1 MKIEV
6 LGTGCPKCMS
16 VEQNVKK
23 ALAELAV
30 QADVEKV
37 TDIQQIIQRGVMST
51 PALVIDGK
59 VVLQGKNP
67 TVDQLKHLIK
77 GPEPWKAMERGKER
91 RGNKYPGIRP
101 LIPPSA
107 WAAVNASSSAA
118 TECIAGMRRRTSQ
131 K

>member
-6 LGTGCPKCMS
+6 LGIGCPKCMS

-23 ALAELAV
+23 ALMELAL

-67 TVDQLKHLIK
+67 TVEQLKHLI
-77 GPEPWKAMERGKER
+77 
-91 RGNKYPGIRP
+91 
-101 LIPPSA
+101 
-107 WAAVNASSSAA
+107 
-118 TECIAGMRRRTSQ
+118 AGT
-131 K
+131 

>member
-6 LGTGCPKCMS
+6 LGPGCPKCMN

-37 TDIQQIIQRGVMST
+37 TDIQRIIQKGVLST
-51 PALVIDGK
+51 PALVIDGT

-67 TVDQLKHLIK
+67 TVEQLKHLI
-77 GPEPWKAMERGKER
+77 
-91 RGNKYPGIRP
+91 
-101 LIPPSA
+101 
-107 WAAVNASSSAA
+107 
-118 TECIAGMRRRTSQ
+118 AGT
-131 K
+131 

>member
-23 ALAELAV
+23 ALEELSV

-67 TVDQLKHLIK
+67 SVDQLKHLIT
-77 GPEPWKAMERGKER
+77 G
-91 RGNKYPGIRP
+91 
-101 LIPPSA
+101 
-107 WAAVNASSSAA
+107 
-118 TECIAGMRRRTSQ
+118 T
-131 K
+131 

>member
-30 QADVEKV
+30 PADVEKV

-59 VVLQGKNP
+59 LILQGKIP
-67 TVDQLKHLIK
+67 TVEQLKELIK
-77 GPEPWKAMERGKER
+77 GA
-91 RGNKYPGIRP
+91 
-101 LIPPSA
+101 
-107 WAAVNASSSAA
+107 
-118 TECIAGMRRRTSQ
+118 
-131 K
+131 

>member
-23 ALAELAV
+23 ALEELSV
-30 QADVEKV
+30 QADVQKV

-67 TVDQLKHLIK
+67 SVDQLKHLI
-77 GPEPWKAMERGKER
+77 
-91 RGNKYPGIRP
+91 
-101 LIPPSA
+101 
-107 WAAVNASSSAA
+107 
-118 TECIAGMRRRTSQ
+118 AGT
-131 K
+131 

>member
-37 TDIQQIIQRGVMST
+37 TDIQQIIQKGVMST

-59 VVLQGKNP
+59 VVFQGKNP
-67 TVDQLKHLIK
+67 TVNQLKHFIQ
-77 GPEPWKAMERGKER
+77 G
-91 RGNKYPGIRP
+91 
-101 LIPPSA
+101 
-107 WAAVNASSSAA
+107 
-118 TECIAGMRRRTSQ
+118 T
-131 K
+131 

>member
-23 ALAELAV
+23 ALAELEL

-37 TDIQQIIQRGVMST
+37 TDIQQIIQKGVMST

-59 VVLQGKNP
+59 LVLQGKNP
-67 TVDQLKHLIK
+67 TVEQLKELFK
-77 GPEPWKAMERGKER
+77 GA
-91 RGNKYPGIRP
+91 
-101 LIPPSA
+101 
-107 WAAVNASSSAA
+107 
-118 TECIAGMRRRTSQ
+118 
-131 K
+131 

>member
-30 QADVEKV
+30 QAEVEKV
-37 TDIQQIIQRGVMST
+37 TDLQQIIQKGVLST

-59 VVLQGKNP
+59 LVLQGKSP
-67 TVDQLKHLIK
+67 TVEQLKELIK
-77 GPEPWKAMERGKER
+77 GA
-91 RGNKYPGIRP
+91 
-101 LIPPSA
+101 
-107 WAAVNASSSAA
+107 
-118 TECIAGMRRRTSQ
+118 
-131 K
+131 

>member
-37 TDIQQIIQRGVMST
+37 TDIQQIIKRGVMST

-59 VVLQGKNP
+59 LMFQGKNP
-67 TVDQLKHLIK
+67 TLDQLKQFIQ
-77 GPEPWKAMERGKER
+77 GA
-91 RGNKYPGIRP
+91 
-101 LIPPSA
+101 
-107 WAAVNASSSAA
+107 
-118 TECIAGMRRRTSQ
+118 
-131 K
+131 

>member
-6 LGTGCPKCMS
+6 LGPGCPKCMS

-37 TDIQQIIQRGVMST
+37 TDIQRIIQKGVLST

-67 TVDQLKHLIK
+67 TVDQLKALIT
-77 GPEPWKAMERGKER
+77 GA
-91 RGNKYPGIRP
+91 
-101 LIPPSA
+101 
-107 WAAVNASSSAA
+107 
-118 TECIAGMRRRTSQ
+118 
-131 K
+131 

>member
-6 LGTGCPKCMS
+6 LGMGCPKCMS
-16 VEQNVKK
+16 MEQNVKK

-51 PALVIDGK
+51 PALVIDGT

-67 TVDQLKHLIK
+67 TVEQLKHLIT
-77 GPEPWKAMERGKER
+77 G
-91 RGNKYPGIRP
+91 
-101 LIPPSA
+101 
-107 WAAVNASSSAA
+107 
-118 TECIAGMRRRTSQ
+118 T
-131 K
+131 